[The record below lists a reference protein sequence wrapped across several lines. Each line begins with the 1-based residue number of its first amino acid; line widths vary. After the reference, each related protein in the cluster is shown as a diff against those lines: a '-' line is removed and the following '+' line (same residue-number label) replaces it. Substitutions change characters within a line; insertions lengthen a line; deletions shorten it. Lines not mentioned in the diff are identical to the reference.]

1 MKHLVRTG
9 LILLVALRPS
19 FAQVGDEPSKTSTRA
34 SGGVEAQI
42 EKLSDEGREAA
53 LKGDTSF
60 LEKQTTDDYTSI
72 TGTGAVLTKSEM
84 IQMRKS
90 GDIKYSSI
98 DVSDRKVRMHG
109 NTAIFTATAEV
120 KGTLKG
126 NDISGSYRIGQ
137 VWVKQGGTWKIAQIQ
152 STKVQETSK

>member
-1 MKHLVRTG
+1 MKHLVWTG
-9 LILLVALRPS
+9 LIVLVALRPS
-19 FAQVGDEPSKTSTRA
+19 LAQMGGETSKNSTKG
-34 SGGVEAQI
+34 SGAVKAQI

-72 TGTGAVLTKSEM
+72 TGTGAVLTRSEM

-109 NTAIFTATAEV
+109 NTAIFTATADV

-126 NDISGSYRIGQ
+126 NDISGRYRIGQ

-152 STKVQETSK
+152 STKVQEASK

>member
-1 MKHLVRTG
+1 MKQLVWAV
-9 LILLVALRPS
+9 LIVLSALRPS
-19 FAQVGDEPSKTSTRA
+19 LAQMGGDTERDSTKK
-34 SGGVEAQI
+34 SVGVEAQI

-72 TGTGAVLTKSEM
+72 TGTGTVLTRSEI

-98 DVSDRKVRMHG
+98 DVSDRKVRLHG
-109 NTAIFTATAEV
+109 NAAIFTATADV

-126 NDISGSYRIGQ
+126 NDISGKYRIGQ
-137 VWVKQGGTWKIAQIQ
+137 VWVKRGGTWKIANIQ
-152 STKVQETSK
+152 STKVQEPGK

>member
-1 MKHLVRTG
+1 MKHLIWVG
-9 LILLVALRPS
+9 LIVLVALPTS
-19 FAQVGDEPSKTSTRA
+19 LAQMGGEASKKSEKG

-72 TGTGAVLTKSEM
+72 SGTGAVMTKSEV

-90 GDIKYSSI
+90 GDVKYSNI
-98 DVSDRKVRMHG
+98 DVSDRKVRTHG
-109 NTAIFTATAEV
+109 NTAIFTATADI
-120 KGTLKG
+120 KGTMKG
-126 NDISGSYRIGQ
+126 NDISGTYRIGQ
-137 VWVKQGGTWKIAQIQ
+137 VWVKQGGTWKIAHMQ
-152 STKVQETSK
+152 STKVQESGK